1 MFAMMSTAGLV
12 MLGLVSA
19 GEVNFLEAGASPS
32 IAYNETLTCTP
43 CIVGGYAFCTQGA
56 KIQKCC
62 KTGDQ
67 ECRTDLGCSDQQYQD
82 KFQALFKTCHSNFRP
97 DVCGSPNVIQIN
109 KADQKNKTVID
120 VSKMG
125 LDDGCTFKV
134 FSKCSWPKLI
144 ANTTDIDILVA
155 SF

>member
-1 MFAMMSTAGLV
+1 M
-12 MLGLVSA
+12 
-19 GEVNFLEAGASPS
+19 
-32 IAYNETLTCTP
+32 
-43 CIVGGYAFCTQGA
+43 
-56 KIQKCC
+56 
-62 KTGDQ
+62 
-67 ECRTDLGCSDQQYQD
+67 
-82 KFQALFKTCHSNFRP
+82 
-97 DVCGSPNVIQIN
+97 CGSPNVIQIN

-144 ANTTDIDILVA
+144 ASTTDIDILVA